1 VLQQKLRF
9 RQYPNSGFMFSL
21 LNFVTVLPVA
31 GVEFVEQY
39 FQKAGFPH
47 PVILR
52 EQPGMPGHVCLV
64 AWDPERGPIQ
74 YLLPCEVLACRE
86 YRSALAQELGQFLA
100 MAALDKRPKK
110 TTLSSGSGRCST

>member
-1 VLQQKLRF
+1 
-9 RQYPNSGFMFSL
+9 MFSL

-31 GVEFVEQY
+31 GVEFVE
-39 FQKAGFPH
+39 KSLREAGFPH

-74 YLLPCEVLACRE
+74 YMLPCEVLACRE
-86 YRSALAQELGQFLA
+86 CRTALSQELRQFIA
-100 MAALDKRPKK
+100 MAALNNRMGNNPVR
-110 TTLSSGSGRCST
+110 TG

>member
-1 VLQQKLRF
+1 
-9 RQYPNSGFMFSL
+9 MFSL

-31 GVEFVEQY
+31 GVEFVEHY
-39 FQKAGFPH
+39 LREAGFPH

-74 YLLPCEVLACRE
+74 YLLTCEILVCRE
-86 YRSALAQELGQFLA
+86 YRAALAQELGQFLA
-100 MAALDKRPKK
+100 MASLGNRPE
-110 TTLSSGSGRCST
+110 SAV

>member
-1 VLQQKLRF
+1 MAIPI
-9 RQYPNSGFMFSL
+9 QYCSRSSGSGTISTSGFMFSL

-74 YLLPCEVLACRE
+74 YLMPCEVLACRE
-86 YRSALAQELGQFLA
+86 YRSALAQELDQFLA
-100 MAALDKRPKK
+100 MAALDKPAKK
-110 TTLSSGSGRCST
+110 ATSVS